1 MKAKKFALL
10 AVMLLLFL
18 SGCGRQVRFG
28 DRWVD
33 ADGLSEETLDWRT
46 GTTRCQRSSSGRSA
60 ASRPTCWSKAV
71 WHRPKM
77 QRQRILKPY

>member
-33 ADGLSEETLDWRT
+33 ADGLSEETLDWLDWYNALPEEQ
-46 GTTRCQRSSSGRSA
+46 QRAGSSLPPDLLEQSGLAQTEDAEAEDS
-60 ASRPTCWSKAV
+60 
-71 WHRPKM
+71 
-77 QRQRILKPY
+77 

>member
-18 SGCGRQVRFG
+18 SGCGQQVRFG

-33 ADGLSEETLDWRT
+33 ADGLSEETLDWPDWYNALPEEQ
-46 GTTRCQRSSSGRSA
+46 QRAVSSLPPDLLEQSGLAQTEDAEAEDS
-60 ASRPTCWSKAV
+60 
-71 WHRPKM
+71 
-77 QRQRILKPY
+77 

>member
-10 AVMLLLFL
+10 AVMLLLVL

-33 ADGLSEETLDWRT
+33 ADGLSEETLDWLDWYNALPEEQ
-46 GTTRCQRSSSGRSA
+46 QRAVSSLPPDLLEQSGLAQTEDAEAEES
-60 ASRPTCWSKAV
+60 
-71 WHRPKM
+71 
-77 QRQRILKPY
+77 